1 MEVNQRNLM
10 AGNYIDVMG
19 TFQIVLGIVFRE
31 ELGNWFIQ
39 HTGSDSENIPIPSG
53 IEFTGKGI
61 YATKEW
67 KKWLGV
73 EKRRFPKH
81 IKFVHEIQNYC
92 LWHFGIMLSE
102 NVDFDLLPE
111 ICNVS
116 GHSI

>member
-53 IEFTGKGI
+53 IEFTGQGI

-67 KKWLGV
+67 KKMA
-73 EKRRFPKH
+73 RRRKKT
-81 IKFVHEIQNYC
+81 I
-92 LWHFGIMLSE
+92 
-102 NVDFDLLPE
+102 PE
-111 ICNVS
+111 TYKVCA
-116 GHSI
+116 